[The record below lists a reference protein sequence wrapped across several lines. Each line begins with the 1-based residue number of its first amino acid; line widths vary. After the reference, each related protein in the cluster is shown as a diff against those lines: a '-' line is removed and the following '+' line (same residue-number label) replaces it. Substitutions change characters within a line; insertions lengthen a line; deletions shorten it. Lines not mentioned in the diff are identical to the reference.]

1 MVTPGRVHDVAVTT
15 ARRVPVTTDMSGD
28 ELDAEDAWN
37 TVRKHGPLLVLR
49 ESFLRFRFGDGF
61 SSSRALAL
69 QMALGLVP
77 FLVALTGLASDLDSG
92 EAASVVARTV
102 AEVSPGTQADQ
113 AMAELV
119 DGDVDEDVGE
129 VALVVGL
136 LVALFAMVT
145 ATAQI
150 ERGTNRIYGIRRDRP
165 ALLKYGRAA
174 VLTLVLMVPVG
185 TGFVLLV
192 GGGALG
198 DALADVYGWTS
209 GQHLAWDVA
218 RWPVGLLT
226 TTFTIAVLLDHVPR
240 RRQPALSWLALGSGV
255 AVAMT
260 MASTA
265 LLALYVRLSTSFD
278 AVYGPLAGIFALL
291 LWCYLSAISLFAG
304 TAVAAQT
311 EALHARAGTPVH
323 DDPESTPEGDVTARA
338 V

>member
-1 MVTPGRVHDVAVTT
+1 MCAVTT
-15 ARRVPVTTDMSGD
+15 ARRVPVTSDMAGD
-28 ELDAEDAWN
+28 ELDAEDAWH
-37 TVRKHGPLLVLR
+37 TVRRHGVLRVLR

-92 EAASVVARTV
+92 QAAEVVARTV
-102 AEVSPGTQADQ
+102 AELSPGTQGDEAVGQ
-113 AMAELV
+113 LL
-119 DGDVDEDVGE
+119 DGDLDEDVGE

-136 LVALFAMVT
+136 LVAVMAMIT

-198 DALADVYGWTS
+198 DALTEVYGW
-209 GQHLAWDVA
+209 GPGRHLAWDLV
-218 RWPVGLLT
+218 RWPAGLLT

-255 AVAMT
+255 AVVLT
-260 MASTA
+260 TASTA

-278 AVYGPLAGIFALL
+278 EVYGPLAGIFALL

-304 TAVAAQT
+304 TAVAAQM
-311 EALHARAGTPVH
+311 EALHARVESPVTE
-323 DDPESTPEGDVTARA
+323 DPEARA
-338 V
+338 EVSAPAG